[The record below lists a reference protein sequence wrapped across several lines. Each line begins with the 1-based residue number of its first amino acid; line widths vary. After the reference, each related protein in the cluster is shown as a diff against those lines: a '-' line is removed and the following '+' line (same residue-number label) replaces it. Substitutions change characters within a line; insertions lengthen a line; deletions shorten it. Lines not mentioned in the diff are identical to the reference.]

1 MAYVKVLRST
11 SSARSLES
19 RQNAKKLGVEGERIA
34 KQWLAEHGYTIIE
47 NNYQPQ
53 RHEIDIVAIE
63 GGDLVIIEVK
73 TRNESCL
80 GSPEDAV
87 DHRKR
92 QFLIRMADQYVRSH
106 NWQGNTRFDVVGIV
120 MHNGQ
125 PEIHLTKNAFNVM
138 CY

>member
-1 MAYVKVLRST
+1 MANIKVLRSV
-11 SSARSLES
+11 SNHRGLKS
-19 RQNAKKLGVEGERIA
+19 RQQAKELGEEGERIA
-34 KQWLAEHGYTIIE
+34 RQWLAEHGYTMLD
-47 NNYQPQ
+47 NNYQPKK
-53 RHEIDIVAIE
+53 HEIDLVAIE

-73 TRNESCL
+73 TRNDTSV

-92 QFLIRMADQYVRSH
+92 QFLINMANHYVRTH
-106 NWQGNTRFDVVGIV
+106 NWSGNTRFDVVGII
-120 MHNGQ
+120 MRDGQ